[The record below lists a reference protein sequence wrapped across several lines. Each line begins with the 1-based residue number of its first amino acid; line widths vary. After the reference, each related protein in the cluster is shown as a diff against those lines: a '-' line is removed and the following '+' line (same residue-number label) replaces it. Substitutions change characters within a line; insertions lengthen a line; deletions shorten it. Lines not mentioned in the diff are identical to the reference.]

1 MDKKELIKA
10 IETAAAKRTAAFS
23 EMIEK
28 MSDEAINAYES
39 ALKVE
44 NVLRTQLAALE
55 SKEAGVPANLSEDKP
70 AELSEAQKFIKS
82 LREALAIG
90 DTYTALV
97 PAEIASQI
105 QKKRDELSG
114 LRKYATVHKATG
126 SYTIA
131 VEGNGVTVD
140 YVAEGASFGE
150 STPSVTPVT
159 LGAYK
164 LGALVKLSEEIVA
177 DSAVDFVNYV
187 VEMCAKGFA
196 KKEEAEFINGSGSS
210 NAHVTGIVTA
220 LKAESTTPNVVPVAT
235 AETLTWSDIKK
246 LMSAAGAYR
255 KTSIFVMSQTA
266 ADAIHEFKNGSQYIF
281 PQDKPLESIQ
291 GRPVVI
297 CENMDEA
304 DASAADKYP
313 ILFGDWSYYHIV
325 DRADMRIRTLNELYA
340 ANGQIGV
347 RADERIDAKPSLL
360 GAFKLLKLTHDAN

>member
-1 MDKKELIKA
+1 MKKEELIKA
-10 IETAAAKRTAAFS
+10 IEAAVAKRTTAFN

-28 MSDEAINAYES
+28 MSDEAIASYES

-55 SKEAGVPANLSEDKP
+55 AKENGVPANLSEDKP

-82 LREALAIG
+82 LREALAVG

-140 YVAEGASFGE
+140 YVAEGGSFGE

-177 DSAVDFVNYV
+177 DAAVDFTAYV

-196 KKEEAEFINGSGSS
+196 KKEEAEFINGTGSGNS
-210 NAHVTGIVTA
+210 HVTGIVTA
-220 LKAESTTPNVVPVAT
+220 LKAESTTPNVVAVAT
-235 AETLTWSDIKK
+235 DETLTWSDIKK

-255 KTSIFVMSQTA
+255 KTGIFVMSQSA
-266 ADAIHEFKNGSQYIF
+266 ADLIHEFKNGSQYIF
-281 PQDKPLESIQ
+281 AQDKPLESIQ
-291 GRPVVI
+291 GRPVII

-325 DRADMRIRTLNELYA
+325 DRADLRIRTLNELYA

-347 RADERIDAKPSLL
+347 RADERIDAKPALL
-360 GAFKLLKLTHDAN
+360 GAWKLLKLTHDAN